1 MHKNLPGRFNTYT
14 EKEKI
19 LSLFSQEIEI
29 TSDPEEIKIHYFR
42 RIGDLKHLRLM
53 KEEYS
58 NSDDCKLFLS
68 QLESKIL
75 SISEPLVKAVE
86 GSEVLLNDL
95 YKSLLKLPSYWSDL
109 SALYSKSITFCQ
121 QIKELQDTPK
131 NYTYRQDSIS
141 ISLALIDDNIQLTS
155 VNLVSGNKVILLY
168 NGGNYYTNLG
178 CNGIIYFIPPDTRLF
193 HQNILDLE
201 FEKPYSKQNIF
212 QILVID
218 PPWRIGNSNP
228 TRGITLDYPT
238 LSNSEFMK
246 LNLPLQHFP
255 FGSYLFL
262 WVTNSSYNCSLS
274 WAQTQ
279 NYYQI
284 DLFT

>member
-1 MHKNLPGRFNTYT
+1 MHKNLPGRFNTCT
-14 EKEKI
+14 EREKI
-19 LSLFSQEIEI
+19 LTLFSQEA
-29 TSDPEEIKIHYFR
+29 EIKSNSEDIVIPYFR
-42 RIGDLKHLRLM
+42 RLRDLKHLRLM

-75 SISEPLVKAVE
+75 SISEPLVEAVE

-121 QIKELQDTPK
+121 QIKELQDTPN

-178 CNGIIYFIPPDTRLF
+178 CNGIIYFTPPDTRLF